1 MREQMIW
8 NGYEDRLVEKS
19 VKNDEKSEK
28 NGNKISRVWS
38 LILIAMKQNEKHKS
52 N

>member
-28 NGNKISRVWS
+28 NGNKISRV
-38 LILIAMKQNEKHKS
+38 LIVNFNCDETKWKT
-52 N
+52 